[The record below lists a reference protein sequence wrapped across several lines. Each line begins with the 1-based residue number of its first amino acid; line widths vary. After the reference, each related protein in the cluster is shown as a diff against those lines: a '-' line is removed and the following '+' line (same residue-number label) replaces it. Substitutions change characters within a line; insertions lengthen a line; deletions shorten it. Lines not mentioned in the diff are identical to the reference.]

1 MTVKIVP
8 VTIESSTL
16 GLNTQHIS
24 LIIRNGDIM
33 ANPKVLVVED
43 DEVILSLEKR
53 WLAKLGFDVC
63 GSAGTG
69 AEALDCVA
77 KMQPDIVLMD
87 IGLHGEMDGI
97 EAAGQIKKNSSIPV
111 IFVTAHTGG
120 EILSRAK
127 AVNPDGFVKKPFD
140 DDDLRIA
147 IEMGLKPLTGISPPP
162 IWIPQR
168 G

>member
-1 MTVKIVP
+1 
-8 VTIESSTL
+8 
-16 GLNTQHIS
+16 
-24 LIIRNGDIM
+24 M

-43 DEVILSLEKR
+43 DEVILSIEKWR
-53 WLAKLGFDVC
+53 LSKLGFEVC

-87 IGLHGEMDGI
+87 IGLDGDMDGI
-97 EAAGQIKKNSSIPV
+97 EAAGHIKKNSTIPV

-147 IEMGLKPLTGISPPP
+147 IELGLKPLAGVSSPP
-162 IWIPQR
+162 IWIPLM

>member
-1 MTVKIVP
+1 
-8 VTIESSTL
+8 
-16 GLNTQHIS
+16 
-24 LIIRNGDIM
+24 M

-43 DEVILSLEKR
+43 DEVILSLEKWR
-53 WLAKLGFDVC
+53 LSKLGFDVC

-77 KMQPDIVLMD
+77 KMRPDIVLMD
-87 IGLHGEMDGI
+87 IGLDGDMDGI
-97 EAAGQIKKNSSIPV
+97 EAAGHIKKNSTIPV

-147 IEMGLKPLTGISPPP
+147 IELGLKPLAGVSSPP
-162 IWIPQR
+162 IWIPLM

>member
-1 MTVKIVP
+1 
-8 VTIESSTL
+8 
-16 GLNTQHIS
+16 
-24 LIIRNGDIM
+24 M

-77 KMQPDIVLMD
+77 KMQPEIVLMD
-87 IGLHGEMDGI
+87 IGLDGDMDGI
-97 EAAGQIKKNSSIPV
+97 EAVGHIKKNSTIPV

-120 EILSRAK
+120 KSSHVPKQSILMVLSKSRLMMMTCAS
-127 AVNPDGFVKKPFD
+127 
-140 DDDLRIA
+140 
-147 IEMGLKPLTGISPPP
+147 PLS
-162 IWIPQR
+162 WD
-168 G
+168 